1 MKKKRIKVMEN
12 EIFGLG
18 ILFFKCIINIVGLQW
33 VLYDDNYKLSCLD
46 DFYFIIRKVLDI
58 LEKEKIK
65 FVVIFL
71 VSLGKICLWFIYFLL
86 F

>member
-46 DFYFIIRKVLDI
+46 DFYIIIRKVLDI